1 MIRTAAVGLVVV
13 VVVIV
18 TAALLWPGG
27 TPEPLPAAA
36 LSTAAVQRTDLVVTE
51 EHDGKLG
58 FGATRRVAA
67 GRAGVITSV
76 ASAGTTVTLGAP
88 LFAIDLE
95 PTVLLAGEVPAYR
108 DLDTGSPDGPDVAQ
122 LERYLADAG
131 FGAGLTVDEN
141 FTAATADA
149 VRGWEESL
157 GRADP
162 DGAVELGDVVFA
174 DGPQR
179 VAAVDAGV
187 GAQVQAGGG
196 VVRTTPTIKVVTLDL
211 DPDAASGLVV
221 GDAVALRLPG
231 AKATTGKITSVGTA
245 TETTAAEPGA
255 EPSAEPTVPIVITPD
270 DPAAA
275 DGVDSATVAVAV
287 ERSRDEGVL
296 AVPVTALLALA
307 EGGYAVQV
315 VDPAAPQGHR
325 LVAVQVGTFADEKV
339 AVTGAGI
346 EEGVKVMAP

>member
-1 MIRTAAVGLVVV
+1 MIRTATVGLVVV

-58 FGATRRVAA
+58 FGATRRVPA

-162 DGAVELGDVVFA
+162 DGTVELGDVVFA

-179 VAAVDAGV
+179 LAAVDVGV

-211 DPDAASGLVV
+211 DPDAASGLVM
-221 GDAVALRLPG
+221 GNAVALRLPG
-231 AKATTGKITSVGTA
+231 GKATTGKITSVGTA

-255 EPSAEPTVPIVITPD
+255 ESGAEPTVPIVITPD

-346 EEGVKVMAP
+346 EDGVKVVAP